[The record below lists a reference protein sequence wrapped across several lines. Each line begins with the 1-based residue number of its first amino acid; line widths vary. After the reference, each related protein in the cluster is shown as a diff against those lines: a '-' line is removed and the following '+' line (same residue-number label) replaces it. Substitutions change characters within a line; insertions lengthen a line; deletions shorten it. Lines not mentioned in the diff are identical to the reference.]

1 MKHPIP
7 VINGDSIYQNFY
19 KFFFT
24 KKIFYVTIPNEKRSV
39 HFQLKGGLMC
49 RNDESKFP
57 EFLNSFFIFSSL
69 KKESIGILVGKKYM
83 KKESNR
89 VIFDVKAFSR
99 INGNPGIKNSLRL
112 NSIEKFFEKNKR
124 SGNNINYSV

>member
-24 KKIFYVTIPNEKRSV
+24 KKFFYVTIPNEKRSV
-39 HFQLKGGLMC
+39 LFQLKGGLMC

-57 EFLNSFFIFSSL
+57 EFLNSFFIFSL
-69 KKESIGILVGKKYM
+69 KKESIDILVGKKHV

-89 VIFDVKAFSR
+89 GILDVKTFSR

-112 NSIEKFFEKNKR
+112 NLIEKFFEKNKR
-124 SGNNINYSV
+124 SESNINYSV